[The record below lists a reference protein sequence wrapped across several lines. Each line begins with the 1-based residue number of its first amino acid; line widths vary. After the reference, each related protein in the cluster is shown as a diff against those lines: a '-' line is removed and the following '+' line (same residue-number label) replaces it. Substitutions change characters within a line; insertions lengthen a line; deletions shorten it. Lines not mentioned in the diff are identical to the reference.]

1 MAAAFRTEQNWLRG
15 PARGAAGVTYVPP
28 PPAVVPELMQE
39 LINLA
44 NNMAG
49 RLDPIVAAAVVSFAF
64 VFIHPFMDGNGRLSR
79 FLFHH
84 SLCRSGKLEKGL
96 LLPVSIAMKRNEQR
110 YLSVLQHY
118 SRPARE
124 FWSVRWIDEGIY
136 DFKFNGNSSLYR
148 YWDATQCLEF
158 GYEMSEQALEIDL
171 RQETEFLERYDKI
184 VAAVDAKFDVRGNDL
199 ATLVISCLDNE
210 GRISKRRR
218 SQFEHRVPPGV
229 FDYIEELATA
239 KAPPTGRHS
248 G

>member
-1 MAAAFRTEQNWLRG
+1 MRVGAWRSTGSVPFRTVPLSAALTALRRQCDPISSAAPRLLPMRWARGYWTGHLRGHTCTRPRTASPSSAKRRVRIKPENSLHCCIRRMTAELYPRTTWSNCRMAAAFRTEQNWLRG

-136 DFKFNGNSSLYR
+136 DFKFNGNS
-148 YWDATQCLEF
+148 
-158 GYEMSEQALEIDL
+158 
-171 RQETEFLERYDKI
+171 
-184 VAAVDAKFDVRGNDL
+184 
-199 ATLVISCLDNE
+199 
-210 GRISKRRR
+210 
-218 SQFEHRVPPGV
+218 
-229 FDYIEELATA
+229 
-239 KAPPTGRHS
+239 
-248 G
+248 